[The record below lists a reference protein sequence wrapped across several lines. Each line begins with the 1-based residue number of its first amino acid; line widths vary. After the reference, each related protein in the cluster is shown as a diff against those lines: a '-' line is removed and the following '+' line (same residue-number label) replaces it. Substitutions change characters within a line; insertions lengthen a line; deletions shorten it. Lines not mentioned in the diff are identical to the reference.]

1 MTALGVLVC
10 ATWLYLLL
18 FRGHFWWMRD
28 GAFMPSPGGSS
39 ATVAAVIPARNEF
52 PSVAWALT
60 TLSAQRY
67 PNSLAIILVD
77 DHSTDNTAAIA
88 SRYATVI
95 QSAPLPPGWTGKLW
109 AVSQGIAQAGIPDY
123 YLLTD
128 ADIVHTPDNL
138 ASLVARAEAGNYDL
152 VSYMATLRCESLA
165 ERALIPAFVFFFFL
179 LYPPAWIANPKR
191 RTAGAAGG
199 CMLIRRAILER
210 IGGIASIRGELIDDC
225 ALARAVKRVGGRIWL
240 GPSRSVESIRPY
252 NSFAEV
258 GSMILRTAF
267 TQLRYSTALLV
278 ATVVGLA
285 IVYLLPPVMALAG
298 NPWGAA
304 AWLMMSIA
312 YFPAVHF
319 YRRNALWALLLPVI
333 AAFYM
338 GCTVASAVQYW
349 RGAGGS
355 WKGRIQAHEG

>member
-52 PSVAWALT
+52 PSVAWALS

-138 ASLVARAEAGNYDL
+138 AESRGACRSRKLRSGLLYGH
-152 VSYMATLRCESLA
+152 ATLRVAGRTRSYPCLRILLFS
-165 ERALIPAFVFFFFL
+165 ALS
-179 LYPPAWIANPKR
+179 
-191 RTAGAAGG
+191 
-199 CMLIRRAILER
+199 
-210 IGGIASIRGELIDDC
+210 ASMDRQ
-225 ALARAVKRVGGRIWL
+225 
-240 GPSRSVESIRPY
+240 P
-252 NSFAEV
+252 
-258 GSMILRTAF
+258 
-267 TQLRYSTALLV
+267 
-278 ATVVGLA
+278 
-285 IVYLLPPVMALAG
+285 
-298 NPWGAA
+298 
-304 AWLMMSIA
+304 
-312 YFPAVHF
+312 
-319 YRRNALWALLLPVI
+319 
-333 AAFYM
+333 
-338 GCTVASAVQYW
+338 
-349 RGAGGS
+349 
-355 WKGRIQAHEG
+355 